1 MTIFLLVAVPLVLFL
16 VWALVYDRRQRRLGA
31 TPHDVG
37 GAARQLRTETEG
49 KGTEGSLGT

>member
-31 TPHDVG
+31 KPHDVG
-37 GAARQLRTETEG
+37 GAARELRAETER